1 MIILLE
7 MKIYV
12 KGKWLEEDEIT
23 SLYRAVSPPQKR
35 ILETLYEIGQPS
47 TISVISSKTGI
58 KRQYVSV
65 LMKKLI
71 EGNYAKKYGRRNAL
85 YAITD
90 QGYQAIAKDEKITA

>member
-1 MIILLE
+1 MR
-7 MKIYV
+7 IYV

-23 SLYRAVSPPQKR
+23 SLYKTISPPQRK
-35 ILETLYEIGQPS
+35 ILQMLYEMGQPS
-47 TISVISSKTGI
+47 TISAISSKTGI

-71 EGNYAKKYGRRNAL
+71 EGNYVKKYGRRNAL

-90 QGYQAIAKDEKITA
+90 QGYQAIAKDEKISA